1 MASFH
6 GYVELPKAD
15 GDRMV
20 ANQFGLLNMPLGY
33 LSNNVLQGP
42 APTWFLSWRHCITIM
57 VGKSW

>member
-20 ANQFGLLNMPLGY
+20 ANQFGIRVTMCCKARPPTGSFPGVIVSPL
-33 LSNNVLQGP
+33 
-42 APTWFLSWRHCITIM
+42 W
-57 VGKSW
+57 